1 MRRSTALGTSQRSKQ
16 VDEIIAKTPGWRGKT
31 LAKLRPTIH
40 DADPD
45 MTEDAKWKRP
55 SNPLGTAVFEHDG
68 LVCMLPVL
76 KSSVRLKFV
85 EGASL
90 PDPKKLF
97 NAELEGAHSRAIDIF
112 EEDTVNEAA
121 VKALVKAA
129 VKQNAAKA
137 KTAKR
142 R

>member
-1 MRRSTALGTSQRSKQ
+1 MSQRSKQ
-16 VDEIIAKTPGWRGKT
+16 VDEIVAKTTGWRGKT
-31 LAKLRPTIH
+31 LAKLRKIIH

-45 MTEDAKWKRP
+45 MTEDAKWRRP

-76 KSSVRLKFV
+76 KNSVRLKFV
-85 EGASL
+85 EGAGL
-90 PDPKKLF
+90 PDPKRLF
-97 NAELEGAHSRAIDIF
+97 NAELEGAHSRAIDVF
-112 EEDTVNEAA
+112 EEDTVNETA

-129 VKQNAAKA
+129 VRQNAAKA
-137 KTAKR
+137 KTASAKR